1 MLDLDLKK
9 LIGELQ
15 NYLGIT
21 RKRPIANVV
30 SKFPRLTE
38 QLTDL
43 EVLADFGEDAAV
55 LAMTGEERNNDV
67 LLLAADGI
75 MESLMNADPYWAGY
89 CAVLVNINDIAAMG
103 GRPLALVDVL
113 SVKDNDILSMVT
125 SGMNEACTKFGVP
138 IVGGHV
144 HPDCEYNAIDVTIL
158 GTASRQGVIFSHTA
172 KVGDVVVFA
181 MDLDG
186 TVHPNSKYSWDTTR
200 HKSPEQ
206 LRRQVA
212 VMEEVGRAELVHAGK
227 DISNPG
233 TLGTLG
239 MMLETCKKGAVV
251 DLEMLPRP
259 GEDKIEFI
267 HWLKVYQGCG
277 FVVSCD
283 LKNSQDL
290 ITKFESVGLTAVVAG
305 EIIPEQKL
313 IIKYNDQ
320 QEALFDFIHDKI
332 TGL

>member
-1 MLDLDLKK
+1 MLNLDLKK
-9 LIGELQ
+9 LIEELQ

-21 RKRPIANVV
+21 RKGPIANVV
-30 SKFPRLTE
+30 SKFPKLTE
-38 QLTDL
+38 QLTSL

-55 LAMTGEERNNDV
+55 LAMTGEGRNDEV
-67 LLLAADGI
+67 FLLAADGI

-89 CAVLVNINDIAAMG
+89 CSVLVNINDIAAMG

-113 SVKDNDILSMVT
+113 SVKDNDILSKVT
-125 SGMNEACTKFGVP
+125 SGMNDACTKFGVP
-138 IVGGHV
+138 IVGGHI
-144 HPDCEYNAIDVTIL
+144 HPDCEYNAVDVTIL
-158 GTASRQGVIFSHTA
+158 GTASRKGVIFSHTA
-172 KVGDVVVFA
+172 KVGDSVVFA

-186 TVHPNSKYSWDTTR
+186 SVHPSSKYSWDTTR
-200 HKSPEQ
+200 HKSSE
-206 LRRQVA
+206 LVRRQVS
-212 VMEEVGRAELVHAGK
+212 VMEELGLTGLVHAGK

-233 TLGTLG
+233 TMGTLG
-239 MMLETCKKGAVV
+239 MMLETSKKGAVV
-251 DLEMLPRP
+251 DLELIPWP

-277 FVVSCD
+277 FVVSCEP
-283 LKNSQDL
+283 KKSNEV
-290 ITKFESVGLTAVVAG
+290 IAKFGSVGVTAAVVG

-320 QEALFDFIHDKI
+320 QDVLFDFTHDKI